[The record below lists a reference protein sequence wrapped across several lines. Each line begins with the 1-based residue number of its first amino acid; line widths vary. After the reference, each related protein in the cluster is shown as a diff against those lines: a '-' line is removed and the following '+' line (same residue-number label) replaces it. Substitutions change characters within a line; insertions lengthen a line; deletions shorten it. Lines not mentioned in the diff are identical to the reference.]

1 MKLFLYKSL
10 FVFFLILL
18 LFKLTIGSVIKTYE
32 DKIDRYSSKEN
43 INQFKDK
50 LRDEMRNAIE
60 KENYL
65 KPEDAELINKF
76 LKKLQKEI
84 FSQNQK

>member
-10 FVFFLILL
+10 FVFFLAFL
-18 LFKLTIGSVIKTYE
+18 LFKLTIGSLIKTYE
-32 DKIDRYSSKEN
+32 NKVEDYLSKEN
-43 INQFKDK
+43 LNQLKHK
-50 LRDEMRNAIE
+50 LRGEMRNAVE

-65 KPEDAELINKF
+65 KPEDAILINKF

-84 FSQNQK
+84 FEQN

>member
-10 FVFFLILL
+10 FVFFLAFL
-18 LFKLTIGSVIKTYE
+18 LFKLTIGSLVKTYE
-32 DKIDRYSSKEN
+32 NKVEEYLSKEN
-43 INQFKDK
+43 LNQLKHK
-50 LRDEMRNAIE
+50 LRGEMRNAVE

-65 KPEDAELINKF
+65 KPEDAILINKF

-84 FSQNQK
+84 FEQN

>member
-10 FVFFLILL
+10 FVFFLAFL
-18 LFKLTIGSVIKTYE
+18 LFKLTIGSLMKTYE
-32 DKIDRYSSKEN
+32 NKIDDYLSKEN
-43 INQFKDK
+43 LNQIKQK
-50 LRDEMRNAIE
+50 LREEMYDAVE

-65 KPEDAELINKF
+65 KLEDAELINKF

-84 FSQNQK
+84 FDQN